1 MSNNAK
7 LTISVI
13 IPCYNRQRS
22 LRQALDSVLSQTHK
36 PDEIIVIDDGST
48 DGSVEVAKS
57 YGSKVQVIQQPN
69 AGAAKAR
76 NRGIASATGD
86 WIAFLDS
93 DDIWRTEKL
102 KRQIEAMQSNPHA
115 GVIFCDTQTTS
126 GEEVINPSRFSL
138 GGLRENAEDFGQ
150 SILQCRRD
158 FFEIMLTQS
167 RVITSATMVRR
178 DIAGFHFPED
188 IWGSEDWALWLS
200 LILETEF
207 LAVDDVL
214 VTMEAASDNLT
225 HSRGRGKLHR
235 NDVRVLEKFLQDPR
249 LTSRER
255 EATLDAL
262 EQRRAVAIYHS
273 LIRGETRETRHLL
286 KEPCALPF
294 MSKLKY
300 RILSHLPR
308 PLVLW
313 LGREKVTEA
322 NENAKANTK
331 PERHS
336 SDENREPP
344 K

>member
-1 MSNNAK
+1 MINKPA
-7 LTISVI
+7 ISVI
-13 IPCYNRQRS
+13 IPCYNRSVQLHS
-22 LRQALDSVLSQTHK
+22 AIESVLSQTYCPK
-36 PDEIIVIDDGST
+36 EVIVVDDGST
-48 DGSVEVAKS
+48 DGSVESARSFGQRVT
-57 YGSKVQVIQQPN
+57 VIEQLNQ
-69 AGAAKAR
+69 GAAAAR
-76 NRGIASATGD
+76 NTGIQIATGE
-86 WIAFLDS
+86 WVAFLDS
-93 DDIWRTEKL
+93 DDIWHKEKL
-102 KRQIEAMQSNPHA
+102 HRQVQAIARAQDA
-115 GVIFCDTQTTS
+115 GLVFADTKTVCGGHVTT
-126 GEEVINPSRFSL
+126 PSRFAL
-138 GGLRENAEDFGQ
+138 GGLRENAEQIGDR
-150 SILQCRRD
+150 ILRCRRN

-313 LGREKVTEA
+313 LGRKKVTEA
-322 NENAKANTK
+322 NEHAKANTK
-331 PERHS
+331 PARHS
-336 SDENREPP
+336 SDENRETQN
-344 K
+344 